1 MPPMQQFQQLNYAKQ
16 TVQSIQSV
24 PLRRKKAG
32 QTEKS
37 KWCFTYIWSEA
48 FQYLQRSFVFSS
60 TRKSRFFSIE
70 LIVWF
75 LADQNDSDSEAS
87 DEKEVID
94 LDSTVEKEQLDEQAS
109 EEEKDESEDDDEII
123 VLDVE
128 KRSLCAKVSKEAGE
142 LKNEE
147 ETNQAVKQAKPSS
160 EESKEKPIEASP
172 VEVKPIEAKSNGAK
186 STNDEESKTSSSEEH
201 QDRENAAADDS
212 EDADRSD
219 ADASKS
225 RESTSSRITLVSM
238 GAPVPAALN
247 GEKPPLENFGVGMG
261 PMIHFENLP
270 NSTGVFDKMRKVIK
284 KIRKKLS

>member
-1 MPPMQQFQQLNYAKQ
+1 M
-16 TVQSIQSV
+16 
-24 PLRRKKAG
+24 
-32 QTEKS
+32 
-37 KWCFTYIWSEA
+37 
-48 FQYLQRSFVFSS
+48 
-60 TRKSRFFSIE
+60 
-70 LIVWF
+70 
-75 LADQNDSDSEAS
+75 
-87 DEKEVID
+87 ID
-94 LDSTVEKEQLDEQAS
+94 LDSTVEKEPDNQAS
-109 EEEKDESEDDDEII
+109 EDESESDSGDEII

-128 KRSLCAKVSKEAGE
+128 KRSLCAALSKKTSGAD

-147 ETNQAVKQAKPSS
+147 AASQTV
-160 EESKEKPIEASP
+160 ESKESVETKESADTKETAESKETVETKETVEEASAEAQDESKPIESQDA
-172 VEVKPIEAKSNGAK
+172 
-186 STNDEESKTSSSEEH
+186 EESKTENSEVH

-212 EDADRSD
+212 QDADRSA
-219 ADASKS
+219 ADSIEG